1 MNAKAETGPG
11 ILDTV
16 KLLLSVIVLIGGI
29 VGYYYFE
36 DESVS
41 ILLRVGGVILAV
53 AAAVG
58 IGMTT
63 ERGQL
68 LWRFI
73 QGSRVELRKVIWPT
87 RQETLQTTLTVFVFV
102 LILSIFFWGL
112 DFFLLWATRLL
123 TGQGG

>member
-1 MNAKAETGPG
+1 MNAKAETTPG
-11 ILDTV
+11 ILDTL
-16 KLLLSVIVLIGGI
+16 KLLLAVVVLIGGI

-36 DESVS
+36 EESV
-41 ILLRVGGVILAV
+41 LLRVAGVIASVAV
-53 AAAVG
+53 AAVIA
-58 IGMTT
+58 MAT
-63 ERGQL
+63 ERGQY

-73 QGSRVELRKVIWPT
+73 QGSRIELRKVVWPT

>member
-1 MNAKAETGPG
+1 MNAKAETTPG
-11 ILDTV
+11 ILDTL
-16 KLLLSVIVLIGGI
+16 KLLIAVLVLLGGI

-36 DESVS
+36 EESV
-41 ILLRVGGVILAV
+41 LLRAVGVIASV
-53 AAAVG
+53 AVG
-58 IGMTT
+58 AAIAMST
-63 ERGQL
+63 ERGQY

-102 LILSIFFWGL
+102 LILAIFFWGL

>member
-1 MNAKAETGPG
+1 MNAKAETGPS
-11 ILDTV
+11 ILDTL
-16 KLLLSVIVLIGGI
+16 KLVLAVAFLVGGI

-36 DESVS
+36 DES
-41 ILLRVGGVILAV
+41 ILLRVAGVLAGV
-53 AAAVG
+53 VIAAVLAMLTDKG
-58 IGMTT
+58 R
-63 ERGQL
+63 E

-73 QGSRVELRKVIWPT
+73 QGSRIELRKVIWPT

>member
-11 ILDTV
+11 ILDTL
-16 KLLLSVIVLIGGI
+16 KLFFAVVFLIGGI

-36 DESVS
+36 EESV
-41 ILLRVGGVILAV
+41 LLRVAGVLAGV
-53 AAAVG
+53 VLAAV
-58 IGMTT
+58 IAMSTD
-63 ERGQL
+63 RGQT
-68 LWRFI
+68 LWHFI
-73 QGSRVELRKVIWPT
+73 QGSRVELRKVVWPT

>member
-16 KLLLSVIVLIGGI
+16 KLLLAVAVLIGGI
-29 VGYYYFE
+29 AGYYYYE
-36 DESVS
+36 DESV
-41 ILLRVGGVILAV
+41 LLRAAGVIVAV

-58 IGMTT
+58 IALTT
-63 ERGQL
+63 DRGRT

-73 QGSRVELRKVIWPT
+73 QGSRVELRKVVWPT
-87 RQETLQTTLTVFVFV
+87 RQETIQTTLTVFVFV
-102 LILSIFFWGL
+102 LILAIFFWGL
-112 DFFLLWATRLL
+112 DFFLLWGTRLL

>member
-1 MNAKAETGPG
+1 MNAKAETGPSF
-11 ILDTV
+11 LDTV
-16 KLLLSVIVLIGGI
+16 KLVLSVVILIGGI

-36 DESVS
+36 EESA
-41 ILLRVGGVILAV
+41 LLRVAGVIVSL
-53 AAAVG
+53 AAAIG
-58 IGMTT
+58 IAMTT
-63 ERGQL
+63 ERGQE

-73 QGSRVELRKVIWPT
+73 QGSRVELRKVVWPT